1 MVFAFTPKNRGR
13 DFYGSL
19 FPRKLVD
26 LVCSAKLLQNGGSRN
41 ISARELWRE
50 EAIGQKI
57 KRGGKREEQRQR
69 FCEANIFFEF
79 YNIEISS
86 SEILTTTR
94 FSSFLILD

>member
-1 MVFAFTPKNRGR
+1 MDLCSHGN
-13 DFYGSL
+13 SL
-19 FPRKLVD
+19 TL
-26 LVCSAKLLQNGGSRN
+26 CSAKLLQNGGSRN

-86 SEILTTTR
+86 PEILTTELD
-94 FSSFLILD
+94 FLHFLYWIKFRVQFKKN